1 MVTNQDYF
9 MTGKVLGFHCWR
21 DDVFELVP
29 GKWGDLRE
37 THFIVARGQLIAAQ
51 LQQML
56 RKK

>member
-1 MVTNQDYF
+1 
-9 MTGKVLGFHCWR
+9 MTGKVLGFRCWR
-21 DDVFELVP
+21 DDVFELVQ

-56 RKK
+56 HKK